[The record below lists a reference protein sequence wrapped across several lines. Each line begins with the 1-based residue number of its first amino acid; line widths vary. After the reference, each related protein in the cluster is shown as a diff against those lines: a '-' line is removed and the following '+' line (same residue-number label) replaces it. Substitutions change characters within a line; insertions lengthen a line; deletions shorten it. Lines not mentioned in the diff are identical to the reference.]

1 MNTMLKKLLLGLLCL
16 FSLPLMAQVELIGDD
31 YVQGGMLIGKAPVG
45 SKIWQDGKAVRVSQ
59 EGTFLIG
66 FGRDMPAK
74 SALKIR
80 YPNGTTEQRTLPV
93 KKREYRI
100 QRINNLPSNKVTPRS
115 KKDIQHIQR
124 DIKLARKA
132 RKRDDDRQGFNTGF
146 IWPVTG
152 PISGVYGSQRILNGK
167 PRRPHYGIDIA
178 RPTGTPIIAPADGII
193 TLAEPNMF
201 FSGGTMIIDHGHQ
214 LSSSMLHLSKLL
226 VKVGDHVKQ
235 GQVIAEVGATGRVT
249 GPHLDWRMNLRQHRI
264 DPQLLVPPMPKQR

>member
-1 MNTMLKKLLLGLLCL
+1 MKSFLFGLLCL
-16 FSLPLMAQVELIGDD
+16 FSLPLMAQVKLVGND
-31 YVQGGMLIGKAPVG
+31 YVQGGMLIGHAPSG
-45 SKIWQDGKAVRVSQ
+45 SQVWQDGKSIRVSQ
-59 EGTFLIG
+59 DGVFLIG
-66 FGRDMPAK
+66 FGRDMPAQSK
-74 SALKIR
+74 LKIQ
-80 YPNGTTEQRTLPV
+80 YPDGTTEKRTLAV
-93 KKREYRI
+93 KAREYRI

-124 DIKLARKA
+124 DIKQAKTA
-132 RKRDDDRQGFNTGF
+132 RKRDDDRQDFNTGF

-178 RPTGTPIIAPADGII
+178 RPTGTPIVAPADGII

-214 LSSSMLHLSKLL
+214 LTSAMLHLHKFL
-226 VKVGDHVKQ
+226 VKVGDKVKQ

-249 GPHLDWRMNLRQHRI
+249 GPHLDWRMNLRQHRM
-264 DPQLLVPPMPKQR
+264 DPQLLVPPMPKQE